1 MGDWAGDQRSFFYS
15 RQIAAQRRRVIYSE
29 ETPEEDIMA
38 GESKVAFHAF
48 RGFVIEQMGKPSHP
62 IIVDA
67 SNVWE
72 LVKGN
77 KLDSLKL
84 AVNNEI

>member
-1 MGDWAGDQRSFFYS
+1 MGDWREISGLFYS
-15 RQIAAQRRRVIYSE
+15 RQTAAQRHRVIYAE

-62 IIVDA
+62 IIAGD

-72 LVKGN
+72 PVKGN
-77 KLDSLKL
+77 SLKL

>member
-1 MGDWAGDQRSFFYS
+1 
-15 RQIAAQRRRVIYSE
+15 
-29 ETPEEDIMA
+29 MA

-48 RGFVIEQMGKPSHP
+48 RGFVIEQTGKPSHS
-62 IIVDA
+62 IIFGD

-77 KLDSLKL
+77 KLDSFKL

>member
-1 MGDWAGDQRSFFYS
+1 
-15 RQIAAQRRRVIYSE
+15 
-29 ETPEEDIMA
+29 MA

-48 RGFVIEQMGKPSHP
+48 RGFVIEQMGKPSHS
-62 IIVDA
+62 IIFGD

-72 LVKGN
+72 LVKSN
-77 KLDSLKL
+77 KLDSFKL

>member
-38 GESKVAFHAF
+38 GE
-48 RGFVIEQMGKPSHP
+48 P
-62 IIVDA
+62 
-67 SNVWE
+67 
-72 LVKGN
+72 
-77 KLDSLKL
+77 
-84 AVNNEI
+84 EIKWLFALLEVS

>member
-1 MGDWAGDQRSFFYS
+1 
-15 RQIAAQRRRVIYSE
+15 
-29 ETPEEDIMA
+29 MA